1 MENLINA
8 LKTVK
13 TFEEAL
19 EMIENYIKPLS
30 WYNFLKWEDFNIYDL
45 MLCYD
50 LMEDDDTTVW
60 KEETPAEEKEKGT
73 EVLIAIRKQII
84 ITI

>member
-1 MENLINA
+1 MEKLLKA
-8 LKTVK
+8 LKNVK

-30 WYNFLKWEDFNIYDL
+30 WYKFLKWEDFNIYDL
-45 MLCYD
+45 MMCYD

-60 KEETPAEEKEKGT
+60 KDETPNEEKEKGT
-73 EVLIAIRKQII
+73 EVLTAIRKQII
-84 ITI
+84 ITT